1 MAAEA
6 PVASPPDDAEVRQRR
21 RLTGSTTR
29 IAATYAIGLVATSA
43 GVIAQAQHSDISPLS
58 KAFRPWDSGFYVGI
72 AAHGYDFTYVTQHG
86 PERQNNTAFFPGY
99 PLVVRAFGD
108 VFGWAGLTM
117 RGAAWAVNAGCGLAA
132 VLVIAAVVRH
142 WYAEPVATRTAQ
154 AVALFP
160 GSAVFVL
167 AYAEGLFLLLAA
179 ACVLAVTR
187 RQWWWAGLAALAAGG
202 VRANGLYLTALLAGV
217 AAHAIWTR
225 RDWLSL
231 VAPLLAPLGFLGYQG
246 YLWHAT
252 GRRDA
257 WFAVEH
263 YGWRQRYDFGGET
276 LRILTGA
283 HPLRSGLLAVQLFG
297 AGTLLLVLLL
307 AVVRRVKLPGLLL
320 GYTAAMLLPL
330 LVASRL
336 GLRPRFLLTAF
347 PLMLVVGQALRSYAF
362 AAYCVIST
370 IGLTWS
376 GWVYAGHWSP

>member
-1 MAAEA
+1 MTAEA
-6 PVASPPDDAEVRQRR
+6 PVASPPDDAQTRQPR
-21 RLTGSTTR
+21 RLSGSTVR
-29 IAATYAIGLVATSA
+29 IVAAYVAGLIATSA
-43 GVIAQAQHSDISPLS
+43 GVIAQAQHSHLSPLS

-99 PLVVRAFGD
+99 PLLVRASGD
-108 VFGWAGLTM
+108 LFGWASLTM

-132 VLVIAAVVRH
+132 MLVIAAVVRH
-142 WYAEPVATRTAQ
+142 WYAEPVAVRTAQ

-179 ACVLAVTR
+179 ACVLAITR

-202 VRANGLYLTALLAGV
+202 VRANGLYLSALLAVV
-217 AAHAIWTR
+217 AVHAIWTR
-225 RDWLSL
+225 RNWLSL
-231 VAPLLAPLGFLGYQG
+231 VAPLLAPLGFLGYQA

-252 GRRDA
+252 GRRDE

-263 YGWRQRYDFGGET
+263 YGWRQRNDFGAET

-283 HPLRSGLLAVQLFG
+283 HPMHSGLLVLQLFG
-297 AGTLLLVLLL
+297 IGCFLLVCVL

-320 GYTAAMLLPL
+320 GYTAAMILPL
-330 LVASRL
+330 LLASRL

-347 PLMLVVGQALRSYAF
+347 PLMLVVAQALRGYAF
-362 AAYCVIST
+362 AAYCVLSVV
-370 IGLTWS
+370 GLVWS
-376 GWVYAGHWSP
+376 GWIYAGPWSP

>member
-1 MAAEA
+1 
-6 PVASPPDDAEVRQRR
+6 
-21 RLTGSTTR
+21 
-29 IAATYAIGLVATSA
+29 
-43 GVIAQAQHSDISPLS
+43 
-58 KAFRPWDSGFYVGI
+58 
-72 AAHGYDFTYVTQHG
+72 
-86 PERQNNTAFFPGY
+86 
-99 PLVVRAFGD
+99 
-108 VFGWAGLTM
+108 
-117 RGAAWAVNAGCGLAA
+117 
-132 VLVIAAVVRH
+132 
-142 WYAEPVATRTAQ
+142 
-154 AVALFP
+154 
-160 GSAVFVL
+160 
-167 AYAEGLFLLLAA
+167 
-179 ACVLAVTR
+179 
-187 RQWWWAGLAALAAGG
+187 

-362 AAYCVIST
+362 AAYCVISA